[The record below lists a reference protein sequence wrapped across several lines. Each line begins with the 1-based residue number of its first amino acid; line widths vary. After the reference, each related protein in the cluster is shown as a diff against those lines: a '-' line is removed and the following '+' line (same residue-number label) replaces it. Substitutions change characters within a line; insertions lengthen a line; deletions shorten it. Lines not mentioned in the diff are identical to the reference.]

1 MFPLELVADALAS
14 DYTAAKAT
22 ATKNKRFYFSAC
34 KIWAGAYFWFNAA
47 VAQLVEQLI
56 RNQQV
61 SGSNP
66 LGGCFKGKFIF
77 SAANSFPISQSK
89 M

>member
-1 MFPLELVADALAS
+1 MTNPFFYVIPSECEESGQGRRKPISLLFDLAQGFQL
-14 DYTAAKAT
+14 AKFLS
-22 ATKNKRFYFSAC
+22 RRIFR
-34 KIWAGAYFWFNAA
+34 FNAA

-66 LGGCFKGKFIF
+66 LGGFFC
-77 SAANSFPISQSK
+77 
-89 M
+89 